1 VRGHRDLEAAVVAA
15 AVCAIAA
22 LLLPNDVVRLVFA
35 LPLVL
40 LLPGYAIASAS
51 LAKREIEYPQLA
63 LISVAL
69 SLAVLALGGLALN
82 YLGGLHPGT
91 WALLLF
97 LVVLAAAR
105 GAALRRRAAAPAA
118 SLRPQLQRR
127 PAVAAVGLILG
138 GIVAAAAA
146 LVLTFTPVSAK
157 HAVGYSDLWMRPYD
171 HGSADVRIGVGNQEH
186 DRTAY
191 GLIANFGHGRHLAV
205 RRFALDPGQRHVVRL
220 SVPPPRGRSEPV
232 AVTLYRRAQP
242 NVPYRRVSGWI
253 SATGGSG

>member
-22 LLLPNDVVRLVFA
+22 LLLPNDVVRLIFA

-51 LAKREIEYPQLA
+51 LAKRGIEYPQLA

-69 SLAVLALGGLALN
+69 SLAVLALGGLVLN

-105 GAALRRRAAAPAA
+105 AAALRRQAAPSSA
-118 SLRPQLQRR
+118 SPRPQLQR
-127 PAVAAVGLILG
+127 PAAAAVGLILG

-157 HAVGYSDLWMRPYD
+157 HAVGYSDLWMRSYED
-171 HGSADVRIGVGNQEH
+171 GGAGVRVGVSNQEH

-205 RRFALDPGQRHVVRL
+205 RRFVLDPGQRHVVRL
-220 SVPPPRGRSEPV
+220 SVTPPRGRSEPV